1 MSSDVAMVKRGFG
14 EMAITATVA
23 GPLFNT
29 LIGLGM
35 ALVLSISSAENPNTA
50 YIRFSLKH
58 QDGPLKGEWASD
70 IVTVLLLMIG

>member
-1 MSSDVAMVKRGFG
+1 MSSDVAMVKRGYG

-35 ALVLSISSAENPNTA
+35 ALVLSITSAKDP
-50 YIRFSLKH
+50 
-58 QDGPLKGEWASD
+58 
-70 IVTVLLLMIG
+70 

>member
-1 MSSDVAMVKRGFG
+1 MSADVAMVKRGYG

-35 ALVLSISSAENPNTA
+35 ALVLSISRAEDPSTA
-50 YIRFSLKH
+50 YIRFSL
-58 QDGPLKGEWASD
+58 
-70 IVTVLLLMIG
+70 I

>member
-1 MSSDVAMVKRGFG
+1 MSSDVAMVKRGYG

-35 ALVLSISSAENPNTA
+35 ALVLGILRAKDPSTA
-50 YIRFSLKH
+50 FIRFSLIE
-58 QDGPLKGEWASD
+58 QDGPEKG
-70 IVTVLLLMIG
+70 